1 MIIDKTYFTHTSI
14 FHLDDVTGC
23 SICELSG
30 RTEFIVRTHDINQLG
45 DLGVKGDYG
54 KKYDPNNDYYDH
66 HQTEM
71 YREDGYMFAT
81 AGLVWK
87 HYGKEAIVNIIEEP
101 LSDDMIDEI
110 HQSIDRR
117 LMKGIDAVDA
127 DNSFK
132 TKSYCAGGEVK
143 VMNISEMFGY
153 LNSDDIN
160 DNDLEFYSAKELMK
174 KIIIKMVDFSYKYI
188 KAKSEFYDNLNIEN
202 GVAIASKNFPWRSLV
217 HEHNDNN
224 KDNPIYYII
233 FPSQRPETEYMMF
246 ALSQKN
252 SRNTIFPIEKYDGY
266 EDDKEDNDF
275 IHVGKWCAASDHLS
289 ILLKLAEHSM
299 TFEKNEKE
307 KIFFKDLKN
316 LEALVGYVTNTY
328 SSRLRDKIDNIVIVD
343 KNGEEHPKS
352 EMLIKNI
359 KRYYNSRLEIDSMLE
374 LN

>member
-1 MIIDKTYFTHTSI
+1 MYICTATKQEKMIIDKTYFTHTSI

-224 KDNPIYYII
+224 KDNPIYLGKSIRHHC
-233 FPSQRPETEYMMF
+233 PSDVIVISITEQ
-246 ALSQKN
+246 QKAQLDRVY
-252 SRNTIFPIEKYDGY
+252 STPIEILAPEDSPEDRFQY
-266 EDDKEDNDF
+266 ENEIRNELAIELAKSF
-275 IHVGKWCAASDHLS
+275 I
-289 ILLKLAEHSM
+289 
-299 TFEKNEKE
+299 
-307 KIFFKDLKN
+307 
-316 LEALVGYVTNTY
+316 
-328 SSRLRDKIDNIVIVD
+328 
-343 KNGEEHPKS
+343 
-352 EMLIKNI
+352 
-359 KRYYNSRLEIDSMLE
+359 
-374 LN
+374 